1 MNRHPVHPTQP
12 PVSRREELARA
23 WTNHATSQSYIPRS
37 VVELEALL
45 LELVDEL
52 LAALA
57 GDEPPE
63 PTGARV
69 GARLVHEGFIDP
81 TALLATIDSLTEGFL
96 SDLAQTP
103 DTELAKRTVALLGA
117 LSAGYADGLRS
128 YTLTQQEQVKQALFN
143 AMVRTEH
150 NLRATENRFRE
161 VFTSSAVGIAITDL
175 DGTCVEVNTALS
187 QILACPPGQLADRRL
202 PDFFLTGD
210 DTPDSRGTP
219 GDVRATYQRVLAGTA
234 ARVHEHRMLRKENG
248 DTAWVFLA
256 ISLLHDGA
264 GDAAYFV
271 TIVQDIS
278 ELQLLQDRLSH
289 QLLYD
294 ALTGLPNRQHF
305 ASKLESTLGR
315 IEPDGYVTLCFVNL
329 DAFADFNN
337 GYGHEFGDR
346 LLRTVAGRLETAVAD
361 ERSLVARIGPDEFAV
376 LIEDTPNTPI
386 IDDVVGRINAEL
398 TEAEYIQERGV
409 GAGASIGAVRCR
421 AGEMSAADLFR
432 AADTA
437 LRTAKRTG
445 RRQWAGFHPR
455 DDGRAREREAL
466 AAELPAAW
474 ETGQLTIAYEPLV
487 RLADRHPVAAR
498 PSLVWKREDGET
510 LGHRECMQ
518 LAERT
523 GMSVQLAPFM
533 LQEVCGRLAELRSV
547 LDEERGALL
556 RVHLSRLQTGDGDLV
571 RAVQRAIKETD
582 APAGM
587 LLIGLDTTAVLDDYG
602 DARDNLEVL
611 TEVGVPTGLCGFQGG
626 PRELDLL
633 ADSAVRTVTLG
644 VDGAG
649 AAARETSSAV
659 LREETERLVRT
670 IVAGGHE
677 CSVADVRTMAEAR
690 WWAAAGVTTVQGG
703 LYGAPVPA
711 GNLAA
716 LADPRPVS
724 AG

>member
-1 MNRHPVHPTQP
+1 MNDHSVHPTPP

-23 WTNHATSQSYIPRS
+23 WTNHATSQSYIPRA
-37 VVELEALL
+37 VAEVEALL
-45 LELVDEL
+45 LEFVDEL

-57 GDEPPE
+57 GEEPPG
-63 PTGARV
+63 PAGARV
-69 GARLVHEGFIDP
+69 GARLVREGFIDP
-81 TALLATIDSLTEGFL
+81 TALRATVDSLTEGFL
-96 SDLAQTP
+96 RDLEPTP
-103 DTELAKRTVALLGA
+103 DTLFAKRTVALLGA

-161 VFTSSAVGIAITDL
+161 VFASSAVGIAITDL
-175 DGTCVEVNTALS
+175 DGMCVESNPALS
-187 QILACPPGQLADRRL
+187 QILACPPGQLAGRRL
-202 PDFFLTGD
+202 PEFFLAD
-210 DTPDSRGTP
+210 DDPAGARGAP
-219 GDVRATYQRVLAGTA
+219 GDVRASYQRVLSGKVP
-234 ARVHEHRMLRKENG
+234 RVHEHRRLRKENG
-248 DTAWVFLA
+248 ETAWVVLA

-271 TIVQDIS
+271 TMVQDIT

-305 ASKLESTLGR
+305 ASKLESTLGWV
-315 IEPDGYVTLCFVNL
+315 EPDASVTLCFVNL
-329 DAFADFNN
+329 DAFADINN

-346 LLRTVAGRLETAVAD
+346 LLRTVAGRLEAAVAD

-376 LIEDTPNTPI
+376 LLENTPDTPD

-398 TEAEYIQERGV
+398 AEAEYIQERGV

-437 LRTAKRTG
+437 LRNAKRTG
-445 RRQWAGFHPR
+445 RRQWAGFHPD
-455 DDGRAREREAL
+455 DDGRARERAAL

-474 ETGQLTIAYEPLV
+474 ETGQLTIAYEPVLRAGSGRV
-487 RLADRHPVAAR
+487 VAAR
-498 PSLVWKREDGET
+498 PVLVWAREDGEVV
-510 LGHRECMQ
+510 GHRECVR

-523 GMSVQLAPFM
+523 GMSVQLGPFM
-533 LQEVCGRLAELRSV
+533 LREACAHLAELRAA
-547 LDEERGALL
+547 LAEDDGPLL
-556 RVHLSRLQTGDGDLV
+556 RVGLTRLQTGDGDLV
-571 RAVQRAIKETD
+571 RVVQQALKETD
-582 APAGM
+582 GPASM
-587 LLIGLDTTAVLDDYG
+587 LQIGLHTAAVREDYG

-611 TEVGVPTGLCGFQGG
+611 TEIGVVTGLSGFQGG
-626 PRELDLL
+626 PRELDLV
-633 ADSAVRTVTLG
+633 ADTAVRTVMLG
-644 VDGAG
+644 PDGAG
-649 AAARETSSAV
+649 AAGRETASAV

-670 IVAGGHE
+670 IVAGGRE
-677 CSVADVRTMAEAR
+677 CSVPDVRTESEAR

-703 LYGAPVPA
+703 LYGTPVQA

-716 LADPRPVS
+716 LADSRPGS
-724 AG
+724 PG

>member
-1 MNRHPVHPTQP
+1 
-12 PVSRREELARA
+12 VSRREELARA
-23 WTNHATSQSYIPRS
+23 WTNHATSQAYIPRA
-37 VVELEALL
+37 VGEVQEIL
-45 LELVDEL
+45 LELVDEI
-52 LAALA
+52 LATLA
-57 GDEPPE
+57 GDQPPE
-63 PTGARV
+63 PAGTRI
-69 GARLVHEGFIDP
+69 GARLVYEGFIDP
-81 TALLATIDSLTEGFL
+81 TALRATIDSLTEGLL
-96 SDLAQTP
+96 SELARTP
-103 DTELAKRTVALLGA
+103 DTELARRTVALLGA

-175 DGTCVEVNTALS
+175 DGMCVEANPSLS
-187 QILACPPGQLADRRL
+187 QILACPPGQLAGRQL
-202 PDFFLTGD
+202 PDFFLTD
-210 DTPDSRGTP
+210 DDPASARGTP
-219 GDVRATYQRVLAGTA
+219 GDVRVSYERVLAGTA
-234 ARVHEHRMLRKENG
+234 PRVHEHRRLRKENG
-248 DTAWVFLA
+248 ETAWVYLA

-271 TIVQDIS
+271 TMVQDIS

-315 IEPDGYVTLCFVNL
+315 IEPDGNLTLCFVNL
-329 DAFADFNN
+329 DGFADINN

-346 LLRTVAGRLETAVAD
+346 LLRTVAGRLETAVAG

-376 LIEDTPNTPI
+376 LIEDTPDTPI

-421 AGEMSAADLFR
+421 ADEMSAAELFR

-437 LRTAKRTG
+437 LRKAKRTG

-474 ETGQLTIAYEPLV
+474 ENGQLTIGYEPLV

-498 PSLVWKREDGET
+498 PALVWEREDGEI
-510 LGHRECMQ
+510 LGHRECVQ
-518 LAERT
+518 LAEHT

-533 LQEVCGRLAELRSV
+533 LREVCARLPELRSV
-547 LDEERGALL
+547 LDEQRGALL
-556 RVHLSRLQTGDGDLV
+556 RVHLTRLQTGDGDLV

-587 LLIGLDTTAVLDDYG
+587 LQIGLDTTAVLDDYG

-611 TEVGVPTGLCGFQGG
+611 TEIGVPTGLCGFQGG
-626 PRELDLL
+626 PRELDLV
-633 ADSAVRTVTLG
+633 ADTAVRTVTLG
-644 VDGAG
+644 PDGAG
-649 AAARETSSAV
+649 AAARETASAV

-670 IVAGGHE
+670 IVAGGRE
-677 CSVADVRTMAEAR
+677 CAVTDVRTDEEAR

-703 LYGAPVPA
+703 LYGTPVRA

-716 LADPRPVS
+716 LADTRPVS